1 MAGVLDAMGGPPP
14 APRPDAA
21 MQAAGALSAP
31 QMGPAPSQGAPQ
43 AGGGQGQAPPPT
55 PTHGQTVAILR
66 HMDAIQAELTALLKD
81 PAVGKTSVKS
91 KIIDGMTKLV
101 ANRIISPGDA
111 VSQLGDVPDEPFKQ
125 RAWLQTHL
133 VNAVIARV
141 AALSHHG
148 KAFGGT
154 PEDQIDKT
162 SSPDSHMA
170 DMASVQGQYGGARA

>member
-1 MAGVLDAMGGPPP
+1 
-14 APRPDAA
+14 
-21 MQAAGALSAP
+21 
-31 QMGPAPSQGAPQ
+31 
-43 AGGGQGQAPPPT
+43 
-55 PTHGQTVAILR
+55 
-66 HMDAIQAELTALLKD
+66 MDAIQAELTALLKD

-111 VSQLGDVPDEPFKQ
+111 VSQLGDVPEEPFKQ

-148 KAFGGT
+148 KAFGGQ

-162 SSPDSHMA
+162 SSDDDHMS
-170 DMASVQGQYGGARA
+170 DMNAVKGLYTRG